1 MANEIIDN
9 LIRRFSKLPGL
20 GPSSAKRLVLHL
32 LKQKDE
38 ALLPLVAHLEDT
50 AEKIENCIICGNLDA
65 QNPCSICS
73 DSQRDKKIICIV
85 EDVADLW
92 AVERTRMFAG
102 HYHILGGVLSAL
114 EGITPEDLKIG
125 SLVQRCKDDQ
135 VSEVIIATS
144 ATVDGQATA
153 HYIASQFE
161 GMSIKV
167 SALAQGVPLGG
178 ELDWLD
184 EGTITKALQSRTLV
198 K

>member
-9 LIRRFSKLPGL
+9 LIRRFSKLPSL

-38 ALLPLVAHLEDT
+38 TLFPLIEHLQQT
-50 AEKIENCIICGNLDA
+50 IEKIEECDICGNLDA
-65 QNPCSICS
+65 QNPCAICS
-73 DSQRDKKIICIV
+73 NEARDKKTVCIV

-92 AVERTRMFAG
+92 AMERTAMFTG
-102 HYHILGGVLSAL
+102 QYHILGGVLSAL
-114 EGITPEDLKIG
+114 DGITPADLKIAA
-125 SLVQRCKDDQ
+125 LVERCKNNQ
-135 VSEVIIATS
+135 ATEVIIATS

-153 HYIASQFE
+153 HYIAAQFE
-161 GMSIKV
+161 GADIKI

-184 EGTITKALQSRTLV
+184 DGTISKALQSRTV
-198 K
+198 IK